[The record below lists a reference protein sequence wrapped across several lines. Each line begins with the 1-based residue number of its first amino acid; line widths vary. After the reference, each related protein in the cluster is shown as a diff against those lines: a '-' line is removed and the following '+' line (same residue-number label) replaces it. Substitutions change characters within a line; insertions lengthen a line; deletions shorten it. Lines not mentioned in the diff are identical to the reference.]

1 MANRTQP
8 KVIKPL
14 FESPNKY
21 FMDGK
26 NKMFEI
32 TSSFQN
38 TRPFNITVKEF
49 GSEAKE
55 MINGKLLYHVC

>member
-1 MANRTQP
+1 MVISRSAASFMANRTQP

-26 NKMFEI
+26 NKMLEI

-38 TRPFNITVKEF
+38 TRPFNITVKEIWF
-49 GSEAKE
+49 
-55 MINGKLLYHVC
+55 